1 MPNNQTAFITV
12 PVCDCQQRAICR
24 SRIRG
29 QGLTEYVIIIA
40 IIAIAAIGATSFFGD
55 SIKASFLALGSEL
68 TGNTKVDM
76 VQETST
82 ALAKAKSDT
91 NTQTTLRNYRD

>member
-1 MPNNQTAFITV
+1 MLFTRFISQSAYSFIHSRRV
-12 PVCDCQQRAICR
+12 VCPKRLT
-24 SRIRG
+24 G

-82 ALAKAKSDT
+82 ALSKAKNDT
-91 NTQTTLRNYRD
+91 NTATTLRNYRD